1 MLSPNEI
8 EAIPK
13 AVEKQ
18 FRELEN
24 RVMSDI
30 VRRLK
35 NAGEMTASAEYQVG
49 RLLNLGISQKDI
61 EKLIGDTLEISQ
73 NEVSKIYDDIIS
85 KGYAR
90 DLKLIKSAGGD
101 IVPYKENK
109 SLQQLIS
116 AVKSQTNDTFRNI
129 TQSLGFA
136 VKQNGKTV
144 FRPIADYYQKTLDG
158 AVLDITSGAF
168 DYNTVLKRAVS
179 EMTNSGL
186 RSVDYASGHSDR
198 IEVAVR
204 RAVMTGV
211 NQVTAKITEQNMDA
225 LDTEYVEVSWHSGA
239 RPSHQVWQGKIYHWD
254 RGKNNV
260 RKDTKYIDNS
270 ENSDIIKSNGNI
282 ISEADVLSFVN
293 NMQQL
298 GFENVTGFENYKGN
312 IFVLNE
318 LYEDF
323 SKLKSIFPNY
333 FKNISINFGCQEIGI
348 NDYAGYNIL
357 TGTFHFNPH
366 IYNSIQDLNK
376 FYQRDV
382 LSKYHPQGTTYRATV
397 FHEFGH
403 HIEKIANINPKKLV
417 KKLFAEDKNNRNYFN
432 RKLGDEWVCKN
443 LSIYASEYDYTDFI
457 AEAFAEYF
465 ESPNPRQ
472 LCKDVIKE
480 INDYLD

>member
-8 EAIPK
+8 ESLPK
-13 AVEKQ
+13 AIEKQ

-24 RVMSDI
+24 RIMSDI

-144 FRPIADYYQKTLDG
+144 FRPISDYYQKTLDG

-198 IEVAVR
+198 VEVAVR

-211 NQVTAKITEQNMDA
+211 NQVTAKITEQNMDV

-254 RGKNNV
+254 RGKSHKNPQNSV
-260 RKDTKYIDNS
+260 DNPPESGIIDTREKDFKSDLAKGLINTVVEQSQQQKHQLTKAWENQVKQAIASNGRFAPKSRLNKDIDPQEIVNQYAGTGKLRFFK
-270 ENSDIIKSNGNI
+270 NSDLPNEFITLPYFVGYTYNDKTGKYVKTKVIQIKYTKNG
-282 ISEADVLSFVN
+282 VH
-293 NMQQL
+293 
-298 GFENVTGFENYKGN
+298 
-312 IFVLNE
+312 
-318 LYEDF
+318 
-323 SKLKSIFPNY
+323 IFPTMER
-333 FKNISINFGCQEIGI
+333 S
-348 NDYAGYNIL
+348 
-357 TGTFHFNPH
+357 
-366 IYNSIQDLNK
+366 
-376 FYQRDV
+376 
-382 LSKYHPQGTTYRATV
+382 
-397 FHEFGH
+397 
-403 HIEKIANINPKKLV
+403 V
-417 KKLFAEDKNNRNYFN
+417 K
-432 RKLGDEWVCKN
+432 
-443 LSIYASEYDYTDFI
+443 
-457 AEAFAEYF
+457 
-465 ESPNPRQ
+465 
-472 LCKDVIKE
+472 
-480 INDYLD
+480 